1 MSSLLIF
8 VLSFT
13 FVCAILIEVHCR
25 LQLKLIIK
33 PRTKL
38 NLVIHYSIF
47 IPYVCCIIIYLLKVQ
62 DITQSLGLTE
72 LKTSLLFF
80 GSGIFFTIPVIY
92 IMSWRYPGLLEKM
105 ENWRKNT

>member
-1 MSSLLIF
+1 MRSLLIF

-47 IPYVCCIIIYLLKVQ
+47 IPYVCCIILYLLKVQ
-62 DITQSLGLTE
+62 DITQSFGNKGIRRTE
-72 LKTSLLFF
+72 LSLLY
-80 GSGIFFTIPVIY
+80 VNDVDLKQ
-92 IMSWRYPGLLEKM
+92 GLLRVNHGKGNKE
-105 ENWRKNT
+105 RIIPISPCL